1 MDAGSESPEL
11 QGEHASGSEIPIA
24 ERYRLL
30 IDAVTDY
37 AIFMLTPSGHVATWN
52 MGAQKIK
59 GYSSDEIV
67 GRHFSVFYS
76 DDDVAQGK
84 PDKEIAIAV
93 SQGRVED
100 EGWRVRRDGSQFWA
114 SVTITAVYDASRTL
128 CGFAKITRDMT
139 ERRRLSELEH
149 ASELA
154 AEIQRTREDE
164 QKRIARELHDDLGQQ
179 LAAFK
184 MAVAMHESHLG
195 ASGSSRRLLSETRGL
210 QEQIDAMAA
219 TVRRIAT
226 DLRPP
231 MLDDLGLLSALE
243 WLADDFSRRY
253 GVNVAL
259 NLQMGDLEFTEFAA
273 TAIFRIVQEALT
285 NVARHA
291 HANAV
296 TIEMACTENVCTV
309 RIQDDGNGVQLDA
322 PRTQRSFGL
331 LGMRERARQL
341 DGTVLID
348 SKPGCGF
355 QIAIQFPKRAIERN
369 GIGVTRP
376 LCERPDQ

>member
-1 MDAGSESPEL
+1 MDVDSEAPNP
-11 QGEHASGSEIPIA
+11 QGEHASGSEIPIV

-37 AIFMLTPSGHVATWN
+37 AIFMLTPSGHIATWN
-52 MGAQKIK
+52 IGAQKIK

-67 GRHFSVFYS
+67 GRHFSVFYT
-76 DDDVAQGK
+76 DDDVADAK
-84 PDKEIAIAV
+84 PDKELAIA
-93 SQGRVED
+93 SSKGRVED
-100 EGWRVRRDGSQFWA
+100 EGWRVRRDGSRFWA
-114 SVTITAVYDASRTL
+114 SVIITAVYDASRTL

-139 ERRRLSELEH
+139 ERRRLAELEH

-154 AEIQRTREDE
+154 AQIQRTREDE

-179 LAAFK
+179 LAAVK

-195 ASGSSRRLLSETRGL
+195 VSGSSRQLLSETRGL
-210 QEQIDAMAA
+210 QEQIDAMTA

-231 MLDDLGLLSALE
+231 MLDDLGLISALE
-243 WLADDFSRRY
+243 WLADDFKRRY
-253 GVNVAL
+253 GVSVAS

-273 TAIFRIVQEALT
+273 TAIFRMVQEALT

-291 HANAV
+291 HASAV
-296 TIEMACTENVCTV
+296 TIEMDRAGNVCTV
-309 RIQDDGNGVQLDA
+309 RIQDDGKGAQLDA
-322 PRTQRSFGL
+322 PRAQRSFGL

-341 DGTVLID
+341 NGTVTID
-348 SKPGCGF
+348 SEPGHGF
-355 QIAIQFPKRAIERN
+355 HIAIQLPTSTIVRD
-369 GIGVTRP
+369 GIGEHRH
-376 LCERPDQ
+376 LHERTD

>member
-67 GRHFSVFYS
+67 GRHFSVFYT

-355 QIAIQFPKRAIERN
+355 QIAIQLPKRAIERN
-369 GIGVTRP
+369 GIAVTRP
-376 LCERPDQ
+376 LCERPD